1 VCVSVSYG
9 VSVFLFAQIRGG
21 VLMCVSFDVSLTA
34 VCMMY
39 VYTLLMQSEECDTQ
53 MIHTPTYVEKYD
65 EK

>member
-1 VCVSVSYG
+1 
-9 VSVFLFAQIRGG
+9 
-21 VLMCVSFDVSLTA
+21 MCVSFDVSLTA